1 MAAERDS
8 EGRLIIRLDGT
19 FGTGFPARLTIIT
32 LDKVNGTKE
41 TTYEFPYMLIKFD
54 VLQQLTDASLILGFR
69 TEKILPAEV
78 SEGV

>member
-54 VLQQLTDASLILGFR
+54 VLQQLTDASQNLGFR
-69 TEKILPAEV
+69 IEKILPAEV

>member
-41 TTYEFPYMLIKFD
+41 TTYEFPYMLIKLD

-69 TEKILPAEV
+69 IEKILPAEV

>member
-19 FGTGFPARLTIIT
+19 FGTGSPARLTIIT

-69 TEKILPAEV
+69 IEKILPAEV